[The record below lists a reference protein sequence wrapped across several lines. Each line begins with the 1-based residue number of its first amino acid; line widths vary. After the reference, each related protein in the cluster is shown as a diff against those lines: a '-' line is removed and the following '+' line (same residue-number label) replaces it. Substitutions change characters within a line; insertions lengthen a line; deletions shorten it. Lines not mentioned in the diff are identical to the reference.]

1 MKTLSSVQDIIA
13 LQTENG
19 IVPAVQE
26 SAPIAQIAP
35 ALLQPYFI
43 NRNGAQ
49 GFQGPGWRLSLAMG
63 ANPMQLTGTISIL
76 EGTKNDKP
84 WKMLIV
90 R

>member
-1 MKTLSSVQDIIA
+1 MKVLTSVQDIIA

-35 ALLQPYFI
+35 AIIQPFYVS
-43 NRNGAQ
+43 RNGQQ
-49 GFQGPGWRLSLAMG
+49 GFQGPGWRLVLAMG
-63 ANPMQLTGTISIL
+63 ANPMQLTGVISIL